1 MNKAIIVE
9 VNSRHL
15 IVLAEGGEFKKIKNT
30 NPAYTVGQEISIPV
44 LKEKKDSIFSVFINW
59 KTGTAAALAIFL
71 LFFQVLSP
79 MSGEGAYA
87 YVGMDM
93 DPSLELKINE
103 DMQVLDILSF
113 NEQGHT
119 VLEHMGEWEE
129 KEIGY
134 VTNLIFEACEDLG
147 YLKTQEEVLITTTLS
162 EDIPESKETEMKEKV
177 NEVMTE
183 TAKKK
188 SVEMTTIVM
197 SSKEREKAKKMKIS
211 PGHYAIYTAAKRS
224 GIKISPKEVAGQT
237 IEEISEKVGPIKELL
252 EENDEKVSASTKKE
266 EKNQVYEPP
275 LPILDDKGEEEKAEK
290 EKPAVPVQEK
300 VKKARKERSAKPQ
313 NTHSVVAA
321 EPKKEEKAQDTVKKE
336 TDKLKNPPL
345 TAAVPENDH
354 TGAQPPA
361 KEVPAVAHPKE
372 EKPKEEKP
380 KEEKPKEEK
389 PKEEKPKSD
398 SPPSDSEEPVQ
409 PVPDPTTEPE
419 SKEWIYIEIIIDN
432 LIITVKIKGD
442 SNLLKEDLKKQALAL
457 INQNHLLLQNHPLV
471 ASTEE
476 LKGASVKGE
485 TINKNTSCEKDVES
499 AENHADI
506 ITQKAS

>member
-59 KTGTAAALAIFL
+59 KTATAAALAIFL

-103 DMQVLDILSF
+103 EMQVLDISSY
-113 NEQGHT
+113 NEQGKA

-147 YLKTQEEVLITTTLS
+147 YLEAKEEVLITTTLS
-162 EDIPESKETEMKEKV
+162 EEIPENKEKAMKEKV
-177 NEVMTE
+177 NEVMTV

-197 SSKEREKAKKMKIS
+197 SSKERKKARKMNIS

-224 GIKISPKEVAGQT
+224 GIKISPKEVTGHT
-237 IEEISEKVGPIKELL
+237 LEEISEKVGPIKELL
-252 EENDEKVSASTKKE
+252 EENDENVSASTNTE
-266 EKNQVYEPP
+266 EINQVYEPP
-275 LPILDDKGEEEKAEK
+275 LPILDKKGGEEKAEK
-290 EKPAVPVQEK
+290 EKPALPVQEK
-300 VKKARKERSAKPQ
+300 VKNARKERSAKPQ
-313 NTHSVVAA
+313 NTHSVIAA
-321 EPKKEEKAQDTVKKE
+321 EPKKEDKAQDSVKE
-336 TDKLKNPPL
+336 TDKPKNPTL
-345 TAAVPENDH
+345 TAAVPEKDNTAH
-354 TGAQPPA
+354 PPA
-361 KEVPAVAHPKE
+361 KEVPAVVHPKE

-389 PKEEKPKSD
+389 PKEEKPKVD
-398 SPPSDSEEPVQ
+398 LPPSDDSGNSVPQEPEPSEEP
-409 PVPDPTTEPE
+409 EL
-419 SKEWIYIEIIIDN
+419 KEWIYIEIIIDN

-442 SNLLKEDLKKQALAL
+442 SNLLKEDLRKQALAL

-476 LKGASVKGE
+476 LKGASVKDE

>member
-59 KTGTAAALAIFL
+59 KTATAAALAIFL

-79 MSGEGAYA
+79 LQGSEAYA

-93 DPSLELKINE
+93 DPSLELQINE

-113 NEQGHT
+113 NEQGNN
-119 VLEHMGEWEE
+119 VLEHMGNWEE

-147 YLKTQEEVLITTTLS
+147 YLKVQEEVLITTTLS
-162 EDIPESKETEMKEKV
+162 EEIPANKEKEMKEKV
-177 NEVMTE
+177 NEVMTK
-183 TAKKK
+183 TAENK

-224 GIKISPKEVAGQT
+224 GIKINPKEVAGHT
-237 IEEISEKVGPIKELL
+237 IEEISKKVGPIKELL
-252 EENDEKVSASTKKE
+252 EENDEKISASTNTE
-266 EKNQVYEPP
+266 EINQIYEPP
-275 LPILDDKGEEEKAEK
+275 LPILDNKEEEEKAEK
-290 EKPAVPVQEK
+290 EKPSLPVQEK
-300 VKKARKERSAKPQ
+300 VKHARKERSAKPQ
-313 NTHSVVAA
+313 NTHSVIAA

-336 TDKLKNPPL
+336 TEKQKNPPL
-345 TAAVPENDH
+345 TAVVPEKEN
-354 TGAQPPA
+354 AVQSPP
-361 KEVPAVAHPKE
+361 KDVPAVAHPKE

-389 PKEEKPKSD
+389 PKEEKPKVD
-398 SPPSDSEEPVQ
+398 LPPSDDSEDTVPQEPEPSEEPE
-409 PVPDPTTEPE
+409 T
-419 SKEWIYIEIIIDN
+419 KEWIYIEIIIDN
-432 LIITVKIKGD
+432 LIITVKIKSD
-442 SNLLKEDLKKQALAL
+442 SNLLKEDLKKQAFAI
-457 INQNHLLLQNHPLV
+457 INQNHLSLQNHPLV

-476 LKGASVKGE
+476 LNGSSEKDQ
-485 TINKNTSCEKDVES
+485 TITKNTDCEKEVES
-499 AENHADI
+499 AENHTDI
-506 ITQKAS
+506 STQKAS

>member
-44 LKEKKDSIFSVFINW
+44 LKEKKNSIFSVFINW
-59 KTGTAAALAIFL
+59 KTGTAVALAIFL

-119 VLEHMGEWEE
+119 VLEHMGEWKE
-129 KEIGY
+129 KEIRY
-134 VTNLIFEACEDLG
+134 VTNQIFETCEDLG
-147 YLKTQEEVLITTTLS
+147 YLKAQEEVLITTTLS
-162 EDIPESKETEMKEKV
+162 EEIPENKEKAIKKKV

-211 PGHYAIYTAAKRS
+211 PGHYAIYTAAKKS
-224 GIKISPKEVAGQT
+224 GIKISPKEVAGHT
-237 IEEISEKVGPIKELL
+237 LEEISEKVGPIKELL
-252 EENDEKVSASTKKE
+252 EENDEKISASTNTE
-266 EKNQVYEPP
+266 EINQVYEPP
-275 LPILDDKGEEEKAEK
+275 LPILDDKGEEEKVEK
-290 EKPAVPVQEK
+290 EKPVLPVQEK
-300 VKKARKERSAKPQ
+300 VNKARKEKAAKPK
-313 NTHSVVAA
+313 NTHTVIAA
-321 EPKKEEKAQDTVKKE
+321 EPKKEDKAKDTVKKE
-336 TDKLKNPPL
+336 TEKQKNPPL
-345 TAAVPENDH
+345 TAVVPEKENV
-354 TGAQPPA
+354 QLPP
-361 KEVPAVAHPKE
+361 KDVSAVAHPKE

-389 PKEEKPKSD
+389 PKVD
-398 SPPSDSEEPVQ
+398 LPPSDDSGNSVPQEPEPSE
-409 PVPDPTTEPE
+409 EPE

-442 SNLLKEDLKKQALAL
+442 SNLLKEDLKKQTLAL

-476 LKGASVKGE
+476 LKGASVKDE

-499 AENHADI
+499 AAENHVDI
-506 ITQKAS
+506 GTQKAS

>member
-87 YVGMDM
+87 YVGMNM

-103 DMQVLDILSF
+103 DMQVLEIFSF
-113 NEQGHT
+113 NEQGDT
-119 VLEHMGEWEE
+119 VLEHMGEWKE

-147 YLKTQEEVLITTTLS
+147 YLKTKEEVLITTTLS
-162 EDIPESKETEMKEKV
+162 EDIPENKEKEMKERV
-177 NEVMTE
+177 NEVMTK

-197 SSKEREKAKKMKIS
+197 SSKEREKAKKMNIS
-211 PGHYAIYTAAKRS
+211 PGHYAIYTAAKKS
-224 GIKISPKEVAGQT
+224 GIKISAKEVAGQT

-252 EENDEKVSASTKKE
+252 EENDEISASTKKE

-275 LPILDDKGEEEKAEK
+275 LPILDDKEEEEKAEK

-300 VKKARKERSAKPQ
+300 VKNTRKERSAKPQ
-313 NTHSVVAA
+313 NTHSVIAA
-321 EPKKEEKAQDTVKKE
+321 EPKKEEKNQEHAAEKE
-336 TDKLKNPPL
+336 EDKHKNPPL
-345 TAAVPENDH
+345 TAAVPEKDNA
-354 TGAQPPA
+354 AQIPP
-361 KEVPAVAHPKE
+361 KEMPAVTHPKE

-389 PKEEKPKSD
+389 PKEEKPKAD
-398 SPPSDSEEPVQ
+398 PPPSDSEEPVISE
-409 PVPDPTTEPE
+409 PDPSEEPE

-432 LIITVKIKGD
+432 LIITVKIESD
-442 SNLLKEDLKKQALAL
+442 SNLLKEDLKKQASAI
-457 INQNHLLLQNHPLV
+457 INQNHSLLQNQPLI

-476 LKGASVKGE
+476 LKGAAVKDQII
-485 TINKNTSCEKDVES
+485 TKNTYCEKEVDS

-506 ITQKAS
+506 GTQKAS

>member
-30 NPAYTVGQEISIPV
+30 NPAYTVGQEITIPV
-44 LKEKKDSIFSVFINW
+44 LKEEKDSIFSVFINW
-59 KTGTAAALAIFL
+59 KTTTAAALAIFL

-79 MSGEGAYA
+79 MQGEGVYA

-93 DPSLELKINE
+93 DPSLELEINE
-103 DMQVLDILSF
+103 DMQVLAIESF
-113 NEQGHT
+113 NEQGKS

-147 YLKTQEEVLITTTLS
+147 YLKAKEEVLITTTLS
-162 EDIPESKETEMKEKV
+162 EEIPESKENAMKKKV

-224 GIKISPKEVAGQT
+224 GIKISPKEVAGHT
-237 IEEISEKVGPIKELL
+237 IEEISKKVGPIKELL
-252 EENDEKVSASTKKE
+252 NENDEKISASAKIE
-266 EKNQVYEPP
+266 EINQVYEPP
-275 LPILDDKGEEEKAEK
+275 LPILDDKGEEEKTEK
-290 EKPAVPVQEK
+290 EKTVLPVQEK

-313 NTHSVVAA
+313 NTHSVIAA
-321 EPKKEEKAQDTVKKE
+321 EPKKEDKALDSVKKE
-336 TDKLKNPPL
+336 TDKPKNPPL
-345 TAAVPENDH
+345 TAAVTQKDN
-354 TGAQPPA
+354 TAQSPG

-389 PKEEKPKSD
+389 PNEEKPKVD
-398 SPPSDSEEPVQ
+398 FPPSDVEDSIPQEPEASEELK
-409 PVPDPTTEPE
+409 D
-419 SKEWIYIEIIIDN
+419 WIYIEIIIDN
-432 LIITVKIKGD
+432 LIITVKVKSD
-442 SNLLKEDLKKQALAL
+442 SNLLKEDLRKQALAI

-476 LKGASVKGE
+476 LKAASLKDQ
-485 TINKNTSCEKDVES
+485 TINKNSSCEKEVET
-499 AENHADI
+499 AENQADI
-506 ITQKAS
+506 IKQKAS

>member
-15 IVLAEGGEFKKIKNT
+15 IVLAEGGEFKKVKNT
-30 NPAYTVGQEISIPV
+30 NPAYTVGQEIMIPV

-59 KTGTAAALAIFL
+59 KTATAAALAIFL

-79 MSGEGAYA
+79 MSTEGAYA

-103 DMQVLDILSF
+103 EMQVLSILSF
-113 NEQGHT
+113 NEQGDT
-119 VLEHMGEWEE
+119 VLEHMGDWEE

-147 YLKTQEEVLITTTLS
+147 YLKTKEEVLITTTLS
-162 EDIPESKETEMKEKV
+162 EEIPENKEKEMKEKV

-211 PGHYAIYTAAKRS
+211 PGHYAIYTAAKKS
-224 GIKISPKEVAGQT
+224 GIKISAKEVSGHT
-237 IEEISEKVGPIKELL
+237 IEEISKKVGPIKELL
-252 EENDEKVSASTKKE
+252 EENDEKISTPAKTE
-266 EKNQVYEPP
+266 EIDQVYEPP
-275 LPILDDKGEEEKAEK
+275 LPILDNKAEEVEEVK
-290 EKPAVPVQEK
+290 EKTAVAVQEK
-300 VKKARKERSAKPQ
+300 VKNTRKEKAAKPK
-313 NTHSVVAA
+313 NTHSIIAA
-321 EPKKEEKAQDTVKKE
+321 EPKKEEKAPEPVKKE
-336 TDKLKNPPL
+336 AAKNKDVPL
-345 TAAVPENDH
+345 TAAAAAP
-354 TGAQPPA
+354 
-361 KEVPAVAHPKE
+361 PKE

-389 PKEEKPKSD
+389 PKEAKPKVD
-398 SPPSDSEEPVQ
+398 LPPADPEEPPVQ
-409 PVPDPTTEPE
+409 TEPEPTTEPE

-432 LIITVKIKGD
+432 LVITVKIKSD
-442 SNLLKEDLKKQALAL
+442 SNLLKEDLKKQALAI
-457 INQNHLLLQNHPLV
+457 INQNHLLLQNQSLAVSP
-471 ASTEE
+471 EE
-476 LKGASVKGE
+476 LKGLAAKDQ
-485 TINKNTSCEKDVES
+485 TTNQNTYCEQKADS
-499 AENHADI
+499 AAEFS
-506 ITQKAS
+506 TQKAS

>member
-79 MSGEGAYA
+79 LQGSEAYA

-103 DMQVLDILSF
+103 DMQVLAIVSF
-113 NEQGHT
+113 NEQGDT
-119 VLEHMGEWEE
+119 VLEHIDEWKE
-129 KEIGY
+129 KNIAV

-147 YLKTQEEVLITTTLS
+147 YLKAQEEVLITTTLS
-162 EDIPESKETEMKEKV
+162 EEIPENKEKEMKERV
-177 NEVMTE
+177 NEVMTK

-188 SVEMTTIVM
+188 SVQMTTIVM
-197 SSKEREKAKKMKIS
+197 SSKERKKAKKMNIS

-224 GIKISPKEVAGQT
+224 GIKISPKEVTGHT
-237 IEEISEKVGPIKELL
+237 LEEISEKVGPIKELL
-252 EENDEKVSASTKKE
+252 EENDEKISASTNTE
-266 EKNQVYEPP
+266 EINQVYEPP
-275 LPILDDKGEEEKAEK
+275 LPILDNKGEEEKAEK
-290 EKPAVPVQEK
+290 EKPALPVQEK
-300 VKKARKERSAKPQ
+300 VKTARKERSAKPQ
-313 NTHSVVAA
+313 NTHSVIAA
-321 EPKKEEKAQDTVKKE
+321 EPKKEDKAQDSIKKE
-336 TDKLKNPPL
+336 TDKPKNPPL
-345 TAAVPENDH
+345 TAAVPEKDN
-354 TGAQPPA
+354 TAQPPA
-361 KEVPAVAHPKE
+361 KEVPAVPHPKE

-389 PKEEKPKSD
+389 PKEEKPEVD
-398 SPPSDSEEPVQ
+398 LPPSDDSGNSVPQEPEPSE
-409 PVPDPTTEPE
+409 EPE

-432 LIITVKIKGD
+432 LIITVKIKSD
-442 SNLLKEDLKKQALAL
+442 SNLLKEDLKKQALAI
-457 INQNHLLLQNHPLV
+457 INQNHLLLQNQPLI

-476 LKGASVKGE
+476 LKGAAVKDQ
-485 TINKNTSCEKDVES
+485 TITKNTNCEKEVDS
-499 AENHADI
+499 DENHSDI
-506 ITQKAS
+506 GTQKAS

>member
-15 IVLAEGGEFKKIKNT
+15 IVLAEGGEFKKVKNT
-30 NPAYTVGQEISIPV
+30 NPAYTVGQEIMIPV

-59 KTGTAAALAIFL
+59 KTATAAALAIFL

-79 MSGEGAYA
+79 MSTEGAYA

-103 DMQVLDILSF
+103 EMQVLNILSF
-113 NEQGHT
+113 NEQGDT

-147 YLKTQEEVLITTTLS
+147 YLKTKEEVLITTTLS
-162 EDIPESKETEMKEKV
+162 EEIPENKEKEMKEKV

-211 PGHYAIYTAAKRS
+211 PGHYAIYTAAKKS
-224 GIKISPKEVAGQT
+224 GIKISAKEVSGHT
-237 IEEISEKVGPIKELL
+237 IEEISKKVGPIKELL
-252 EENDEKVSASTKKE
+252 EENDEKISTPAKTE
-266 EKNQVYEPP
+266 EIDQVYEPP
-275 LPILDDKGEEEKAEK
+275 LPILDNKAEEVEEVK
-290 EKPAVPVQEK
+290 EKPAVAVQEK
-300 VKKARKERSAKPQ
+300 VKNTRKEKAAKPK
-313 NTHSVVAA
+313 NTHSIIAA
-321 EPKKEEKAQDTVKKE
+321 EPKKEEKAPEPVKKE
-336 TDKLKNPPL
+336 AAKNKDVPL
-345 TAAVPENDH
+345 TAAAPEKNN
-354 TGAQPPA
+354 TAQFPP
-361 KEVPAVAHPKE
+361 KEVPAAAPPKE

-389 PKEEKPKSD
+389 PKEAKPKVD
-398 SPPSDSEEPVQ
+398 LPPADPEEPPVQ
-409 PVPDPTTEPE
+409 TEPEPTTEPE

-432 LIITVKIKGD
+432 LVITVKIKSD
-442 SNLLKEDLKKQALAL
+442 SNLLKEDLKKQALAI
-457 INQNHLLLQNHPLV
+457 INQNHLLLQNQSLAVSP
-471 ASTEE
+471 EE
-476 LKGASVKGE
+476 LKGLAAKDQ
-485 TINKNTSCEKDVES
+485 TTNQNTYCEQKVDS
-499 AENHADI
+499 AAEFS
-506 ITQKAS
+506 TQKAS